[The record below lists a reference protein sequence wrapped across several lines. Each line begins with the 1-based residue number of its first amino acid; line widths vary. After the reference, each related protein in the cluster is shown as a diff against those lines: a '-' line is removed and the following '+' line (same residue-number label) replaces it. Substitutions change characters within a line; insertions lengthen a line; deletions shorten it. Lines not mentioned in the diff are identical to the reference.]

1 MASRLE
7 MLMTGLN
14 IYNPTR
20 VSWLPINLHQLINS
34 SIDY

>member
-20 VSWLPINLHQLINS
+20 VSWLPIYTNLINS